1 MVAPRSFAH
10 LGGHMGIFDE
20 IKEVAGLGGSA
31 LGEQH
36 AGALSA
42 VMEYVNSPQVGGV
55 AGLQRM
61 FQEKGLG
68 GIVSSWVS
76 SGQNLPISADQL
88 QSVLHSDA
96 LNQAAA
102 KFGVDPSQLTS
113 MMSQLLPHVVDKM
126 TPSGQAAA
134 ASQ

>member
-1 MVAPRSFAH
+1 
-10 LGGHMGIFDE
+10 MGIFDE

-61 FQEKGLG
+61 FQKKRARRNRQLVGQQRPEPADLG
-68 GIVSSWVS
+68 R
-76 SGQNLPISADQL
+76 PTPER
-88 QSVLHSDA
+88 
-96 LNQAAA
+96 
-102 KFGVDPSQLTS
+102 PSQ
-113 MMSQLLPHVVDKM
+113 
-126 TPSGQAAA
+126 
-134 ASQ
+134 